1 MMDAG
6 HDAGQIAAIRQVPS
20 LGVIRLNM
28 RVVAEHVERQ

>member
-20 LGVIRLNM
+20 LGVISSTCGG
-28 RVVAEHVERQ
+28 AEHVERQ